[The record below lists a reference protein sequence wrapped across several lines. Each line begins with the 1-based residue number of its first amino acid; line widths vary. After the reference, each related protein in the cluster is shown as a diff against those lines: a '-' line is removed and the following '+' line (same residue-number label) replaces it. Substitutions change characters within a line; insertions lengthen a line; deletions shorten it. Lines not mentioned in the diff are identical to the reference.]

1 MRLAEKLDALLY
13 LETELPWNLSA
24 GFAMPD
30 RELCFRLELN
40 MDVLW
45 NYRIFWPWHRRKFRR
60 QEDRD
65 IRHLAHVVQA
75 IAIEIQAFD
84 RC

>member
-1 MRLAEKLDALLY
+1 MATGNPYFIFLSLIWLFLGTQEKAEKLDALLY

-40 MDVLW
+40 MDE
-45 NYRIFWPWHRRKFRR
+45 WH
-60 QEDRD
+60 
-65 IRHLAHVVQA
+65 
-75 IAIEIQAFD
+75 
-84 RC
+84 